1 MTEKSIRTL
10 SFTSGKGGVGKTTL
24 TVNLSYCLAQLGKK
38 VLILDGDMS
47 LANVDIFL
55 KKTPEHSLN
64 DFFEGRVTLPE
75 LVMKYSKN
83 LHILPGAS
91 GILQMTQLDNFQK
104 KMLIDAVS
112 QLEGDYD
119 YLLIDTASGI
129 SDEVLYL
136 SSAAQEVYV
145 VIQPDPSSLTDS
157 YALMKLL
164 NQKYRLKS
172 FTVITNQVL
181 NEEEGLKV
189 FHRMNSVT
197 TKFLNVNLN
206 YAGFV
211 PFDLK
216 VRQAASKQELISA
229 SGPHSLSSF
238 NIKKIADMINRTPA
252 REECRGGL
260 QFFWNQA
267 LHIA

>member
-24 TVNLSYCLAQLGKK
+24 TVNVAYCLAQLGKK

-55 KKTPEHSLN
+55 KKTPEYSLN
-64 DFFEGRVTLPE
+64 DFFEGRATLPE
-75 LVMKYSKN
+75 LVVKYSKN

-91 GILQMTQLDNFQK
+91 GMIQMTQIDNFQK
-104 KMLIDAVS
+104 KMLIDSVS

-129 SDEVLYL
+129 ADEVLYL
-136 SSAAQEVYV
+136 NSAAQEMYV

-157 YALMKLL
+157 YALMKLM
-164 NQKYRLKS
+164 NQKYRVKS
-172 FTVITNQVL
+172 FNVVTNQVL
-181 NEEEGLKV
+181 NEDEGLKV

-197 TKFLNVNLN
+197 AKFLNVNLS
-206 YAGFV
+206 YAGSV

-216 VRQAASKQELISA
+216 VRQANLRQELIAA
-229 SGPHSLSSF
+229 SGAQSSSSY
-238 NIKKIADMINRTPA
+238 NIKKIADMINKTPA
-252 REECRGGL
+252 REESRGGL

>member
-1 MTEKSIRTL
+1 MTEKSIRTI
-10 SFTSGKGGVGKTTL
+10 SVTSGKGGVGKTTL
-24 TVNLSYCLAQLGKK
+24 TVNLSYCLSQMNKK

-47 LANVDIFL
+47 LANIDIFL
-55 KKTPEHSLN
+55 KKTPEHNLA
-64 DFFEGRVTLPE
+64 DFFEGRVALSDLIT
-75 LVMKYSKN
+75 KYSKN

-112 QLEGDYD
+112 QLEGNYD

-129 SDEVLYL
+129 ADEVLYL
-136 SSAAQEVYV
+136 SSAAQEVFV
-145 VIQPDPSSLTDS
+145 VIQPDPASLTDS

-164 NQKYRLKS
+164 NQKYKVNNFS
-172 FTVITNQVL
+172 VITNQVL

-197 TKFLNVNLN
+197 SKFLNVSLQ
-206 YAGFV
+206 YAGHV

-216 VRQAASKQELISA
+216 VRQANSKQELISA
-229 SGPHSLSSF
+229 SATHSSSSL
-238 NIKKIADMINRTPA
+238 NIKKIADMMNKTA
-252 REECRGGL
+252 AKETCRGGL

-267 LHIA
+267 LDMA